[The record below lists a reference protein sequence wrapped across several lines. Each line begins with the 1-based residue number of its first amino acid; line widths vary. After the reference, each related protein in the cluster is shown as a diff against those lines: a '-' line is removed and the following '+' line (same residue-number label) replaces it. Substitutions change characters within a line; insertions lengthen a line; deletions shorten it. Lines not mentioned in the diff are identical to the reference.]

1 MQLRDILV
9 VVHGANAGEQRLAIT
24 MALAHRHGARV
35 TGFCPL
41 DLLTLPRSERE
52 MAGYGEAVLTEPEVT
67 RPSKAVELAEQ
78 IEGVFRSGLTDAGVS
93 GAWYTGEADP
103 AQTLVRLA
111 HHADLVVVGQP
122 DPDNPRAGRIA
133 ELIEH
138 LLMQSGRP
146 LLIVPYAGRFD
157 AIGGR
162 VLIGWTETRESA
174 RAVHDALPLLTG
186 ATSVTALTILEG
198 RRAPGGWRTAR
209 GRGGPAPAAPRHQ
222 GDRRTHGDRRHRQ
235 CRRAAVLCLR
245 HRRRPAG
252 DGRLQPLPAAR
263 ADGGRGDAV
272 AAAAYDGAGADVAL
286 TVAVPRRRS
295 P

>member
-198 RRAPGGWRTAR
+198 RRAPADGE
-209 GRGGPAPAAPRHQ
+209 PPAAEVARHLQ
-222 GDRRTHGDRRHRQ
+222 RHGIK
-235 CRRAAVLCLR
+235 AT
-245 HRRRPAG
+245 
-252 DGRLQPLPAAR
+252 AAR
-263 ADGGRGDAV
+263 TVTDGIANADALLSYACDIGVDLLVMGGYSHSPLRERMVGGV
-272 AAAAYDGAGADVAL
+272 TRSL
-286 TVAVPRRRS
+286 LQHMTVPVLMS
-295 P
+295 H